1 MTMTTPNYEPSEQV
15 RESLRAAG
23 VEELTYTKE
32 AIVLAGAIR
41 ADLEK
46 IPTRKRDAYL
56 ASVTMLAATHSLS
69 ELKDRFDV
77 VNAELKSRIS

>member
-1 MTMTTPNYEPSEQV
+1 MTMTSYEPSEQV
-15 RESLRAAG
+15 RTALKGAG

-46 IPTRKRDAYL
+46 IPTRMRDAYL

>member
-15 RESLRAAG
+15 RTALKGAG

-32 AIVLAGAIR
+32 ALVMAGAIR
-41 ADLEK
+41 VDLEK
-46 IPTRKRDAYL
+46 LPTRMRDVYL

-69 ELKDRFDV
+69 ELKARFDV